1 MESRTSS
8 PGNKPSLPTVV
19 KSFYLL
25 DGRIKIWNNNEGI
38 RVYLALLLQLCDSCP
53 SGMGL
58 KRERKQVSGNILK
71 SGKEER
77 RQVSRSQVKRM
88 VSSEQSL
95 HTGMCNSKTARASEL
110 YILFFKHL

>member
-1 MESRTSS
+1 MKES
-8 PGNKPSLPTVV
+8 
-19 KSFYLL
+19 
-25 DGRIKIWNNNEGI
+25 E

-58 KRERKQVSGNILK
+58 KRERKVSGNILK
-71 SGKEER
+71 SGREER

-95 HTGMCNSKTARASEL
+95 HIGMCNSKTARALEL